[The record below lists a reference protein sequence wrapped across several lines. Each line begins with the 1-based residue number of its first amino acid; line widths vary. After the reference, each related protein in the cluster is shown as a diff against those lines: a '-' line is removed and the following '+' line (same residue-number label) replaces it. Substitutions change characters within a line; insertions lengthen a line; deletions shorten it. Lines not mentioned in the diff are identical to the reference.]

1 MQVAARVGV
10 VAPRWMFVVAAGVV
24 GALLLGPIGA
34 IGGAL
39 AGAALAR

>member
-1 MQVAARVGV
+1 MGV

-24 GALLLGPIGA
+24 GALRLGPVGA
-34 IGGAL
+34 IGVAL